1 MPHAGVGT
9 MSLRLAPL
17 GLAWLTAVPAAHAQT
32 ALATVTTTANGS
44 ASITV
49 QPGTPVQ
56 LSVSIS
62 HNQFKVAGFMGGTVV
77 DGHAGTPSNFSTTIP
92 SLPTAFFGSFV
103 GGSRIGADIATP
115 PPGFGTPDPPF
126 GQHPMPV
133 WKYDL
138 TIDQPG
144 TYAVNWVA
152 PAIAPNVRLFPTIG
166 SFNFVEART
175 TYVGATI
182 TVVPSPASLALLA
195 LYPVTTHR
203 RRRRANGGR

>member
-1 MPHAGVGT
+1 MR
-9 MSLRLAPL
+9 SLAATLLPTLLA
-17 GLAWLTAVPAAHAQT
+17 AVPAHAQT

-77 DGHAGTPSNFSTTIP
+77 DGRAGTPSNFSTTIP
-92 SLPTAFFGSFV
+92 ALPTAIFGNFF

-138 TIDQPG
+138 AIDQPG

-152 PAIAPNVRLFPTIG
+152 PAIAPNVRLFPTIA
-166 SFNFVEART
+166 SFNFVEAQT

-182 TVVPSPASLALLA
+182 TVLPTPASFALLA
-195 LYPVTTHR
+195 LVPFTTR
-203 RRRRANGGR
+203 RGRRAASGGV